1 MNHAELIQQWN
12 KLRDQVIIAQL
23 APSALLITSVALLQ
37 FGLADARLW
46 VKLAFAGILLASGI
60 LGALAEYAAATEA
73 ISVAEDLRQS
83 PEHSFQS
90 KQIIAFSPWMNVV
103 RFVTPAIFVAI
114 FGAIMFAL
122 FFS

>member
-12 KLRDQVIIAQL
+12 KLRDQVIVAQL

-37 FGLADARLW
+37 FGLADAALY

-73 ISVAEDLRQS
+73 IAVAEDLRQS
-83 PEHSFQS
+83 GEHTFQS

-114 FGAIMFAL
+114 FIAIVLAL
-122 FFS
+122 RVF